1 MDYLLD
7 THTLLWSLN
16 SSEKLPEHIKE
27 IINNRRN
34 RIFVSNVSLW
44 EIEIKHLKNPSL
56 MPYTAQKIYNALN
69 RADFIEMDVR
79 DEYIFE
85 LENISSQGIHKDPF
99 DYLLLA
105 TAKCE
110 EMVLISHDANTSLY
124 KDIHV
129 LSY

>member
-44 EIEIKHLKNPSL
+44 EIEIKHHKNPSL

-85 LENISSQGIHKDPF
+85 LANISSQGIHKDPF
-99 DYLLLA
+99 DHLLLA

-110 EMVLISHDANTSLY
+110 EMVLISHDTNTSLY
-124 KDIHV
+124 KDVHV